1 MGSTCMGSGFPYCRC
16 LKLGLYFTAEG
27 AETAKREIY
36 LNYNQVVFGQQLTE
50 QVTLGGILD

>member
-1 MGSTCMGSGFPYCRC
+1 MGSGFPYCRC

>member
-1 MGSTCMGSGFPYCRC
+1 MVSFDFLRVHHIR
-16 LKLGLYFTAEG
+16 LTAEG

-50 QVTLGGILD
+50 QVTLRGILD